1 MLDLTLYETK
11 IVKACL
17 EHCTKEMS
25 DSDTFKEQVLYV
37 LDKIEK
43 QISEVQDS
51 GIV

>member
-17 EHCTKEMS
+17 EHCTEEIK
-25 DSDTFKEQVLYV
+25 DKNFKEEVFWIKE
-37 LDKIEK
+37 KIEK

>member
-11 IVKACL
+11 IVKTCL
-17 EHCTKEMS
+17 EHCTEEMKNFN
-25 DSDTFKEQVLYV
+25 FKEEVLYIV
-37 LDKIEK
+37 DKIEK